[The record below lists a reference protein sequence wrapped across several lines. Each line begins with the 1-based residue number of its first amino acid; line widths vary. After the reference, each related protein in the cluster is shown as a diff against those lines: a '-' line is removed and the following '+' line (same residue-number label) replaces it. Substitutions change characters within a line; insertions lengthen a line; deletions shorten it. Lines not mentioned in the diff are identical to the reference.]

1 MVIRVFLS
9 IPWLVGSEIYLQYK
23 YITLLHVS
31 EYIPFLIAFTA
42 SCELNLVIFFAG
54 VWSTESNSTLWK
66 QDTVLRNMDNVM
78 GFM

>member
-42 SCELNLVIFFAG
+42 SCELNLVIIFAG
-54 VWSTESNSTLWK
+54 V
-66 QDTVLRNMDNVM
+66 
-78 GFM
+78 